1 MPARRITKVLIAN
14 RGEIAC
20 RVIRACRELD
30 LRTVA
35 VHSDADAAALHV
47 RLADEAV
54 AIGPPPA
61 RESYLRAEKIVD
73 AIKKTGAD
81 AVHPGYGFL
90 SENADFAEA
99 VAAAGAT
106 FIGPPPAAIRAMG
119 GKTSARALMQAA
131 NVPVVPGDN
140 GEGGRGFATPA
151 AAKAA
156 AARVGYPVMLKAAA
170 GGGGRGMR
178 LVDGEDKLEAALAGA
193 QREAKAAFGDDTIY
207 LEKAIVRPRHI
218 EIQVFGDE
226 HGGAVHLY
234 ERDCSIQR
242 RNQKVIEESPS
253 PVIDDDTRAR
263 MGEVAVRAARSVGYV
278 GAGTIEMLYDAAAK
292 SFYFLE
298 MNTRLQVEHP
308 ITELVTGVDLVRWQ
322 IAVAQGERIPLA
334 QDAIP
339 RRGAAI
345 ECRVYAEDPVKFL
358 PSPGTIT
365 SLRVP
370 SGPGVRDDS
379 GVVAGSVISVHYD
392 PMISKLAVW
401 ADTRAAAIERMRR
414 ALSEYHV
421 GGIRT
426 NLPFHRQVMRHP
438 AFIAGEYDTG
448 FIERHK
454 AELAPAA
461 ADDETAMLAAV
472 AAAAQAADR
481 GRGVGEHARP
491 VADATI
497 GVEERPQGLTAE
509 AAGPD
514 SKAASS
520 HSKTLLLVA
529 FATVYVVW
537 GSTYLAIRIAVEH
550 WPPLW
555 LAAVR
560 FAIAGCG
567 LYAVLRLRG
576 APAPGWRAWLAA
588 TVVGGLMLGGGN
600 GTVCWA
606 EQWVPS
612 GETAL
617 ILSAGPLWTVVL
629 PWIFRRAK
637 APRPLV
643 ALGVVVGLAGVAVL
657 IGGGASGA
665 GAGAARPAVRPA
677 VVARRQPQLGD
688 RIADPAP
695 AAVAEVGG
703 ARDGDG
709 DGGGG
714 AAAGVRVPGARRSR
728 ALSAGG
734 DHAGRMGGAGVP
746 GRVRQPGGLRVV
758 HLRAGSRGPD
768 ARVDGRLRQ
777 PAHRGHPRRRGGGRS
792 DGRAHRDRRG
802 DDHRR
807 RRGGDHR
814 NGASLTTLRTLPG
827 RRDGCIFRT

>member
-1 MPARRITKVLIAN
+1 MFKKVLIAN

-20 RVIRACRELD
+20 RVIRSCKALGIK
-30 LRTVA
+30 TVA
-35 VHSDADAAALHV
+35 VHSEADAKSLHV
-47 RLADEAV
+47 ASADEAV
-54 AIGPPPA
+54 AIGPAPA

-140 GEGGRGFATPA
+140 GEGGRGFATAA

-156 AARVGYPVMLKAAA
+156 AARIGYPVMLKAAA

-207 LEKAIVRPRHI
+207 IEKAIVRPRHI

-263 MGEVAVRAARSVGYV
+263 MGDVAVRAARSVGYV

-401 ADTRAAAIERMRR
+401 GDTRPAAIERMRR
-414 ALSEYHV
+414 ALGEYHV

-426 NLPFHRQVMRHP
+426 NLPFHRQAMRHP

-454 AELAPAA
+454 AALAPAA
-461 ADDETAMLAAV
+461 ADDETATLAAV
-472 AAAAQAADR
+472 AAAAQAA
-481 GRGVGEHARP
+481 
-491 VADATI
+491 T
-497 GVEERPQGLTAE
+497 E
-509 AAGPD
+509 AAE
-514 SKAASS
+514 
-520 HSKTLLLVA
+520 
-529 FATVYVVW
+529 
-537 GSTYLAIRIAVEH
+537 STSALDLSGTQPSA
-550 WPPLW
+550 
-555 LAAVR
+555 
-560 FAIAGCG
+560 
-567 LYAVLRLRG
+567 
-576 APAPGWRAWLAA
+576 WR
-588 TVVGGLMLGGGN
+588 
-600 GTVCWA
+600 
-606 EQWVPS
+606 
-612 GETAL
+612 
-617 ILSAGPLWTVVL
+617 
-629 PWIFRRAK
+629 
-637 APRPLV
+637 
-643 ALGVVVGLAGVAVL
+643 
-657 IGGGASGA
+657 
-665 GAGAARPAVRPA
+665 
-677 VVARRQPQLGD
+677 
-688 RIADPAP
+688 
-695 AAVAEVGG
+695 
-703 ARDGDG
+703 
-709 DGGGG
+709 
-714 AAAGVRVPGARRSR
+714 
-728 ALSAGG
+728 
-734 DHAGRMGGAGVP
+734 
-746 GRVRQPGGLRVV
+746 
-758 HLRAGSRGPD
+758 
-768 ARVDGRLRQ
+768 
-777 PAHRGHPRRRGGGRS
+777 
-792 DGRAHRDRRG
+792 RDRK
-802 DDHRR
+802 D
-807 RRGGDHR
+807 
-814 NGASLTTLRTLPG
+814 
-827 RRDGCIFRT
+827 